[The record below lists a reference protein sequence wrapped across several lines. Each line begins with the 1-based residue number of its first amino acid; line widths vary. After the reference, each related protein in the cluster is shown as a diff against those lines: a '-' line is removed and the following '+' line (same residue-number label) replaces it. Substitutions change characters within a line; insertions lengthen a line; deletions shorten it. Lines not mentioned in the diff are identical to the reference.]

1 MKKFLVI
8 GNPIDH
14 SLSPKLHN
22 FWIKKNNLDAI
33 YGKLEVFKSDLTELC
48 ENLKQ
53 NRLDGLNVTV
63 PFKKDIIPHINVL
76 SGHALR
82 TKSVNTISVENG
94 NLIGHNTDIDGFEL
108 SIKKLN
114 YDLTNKSVII
124 LGAGGVVPSII
135 YSLKRMKTSKIFVSN
150 RTKKK
155 AEELKDLFSDL
166 QIINWGELVNFDMI
180 INATSLGLN
189 EKDEFNQNFSQ
200 FGKNKFFYDVIY
212 DPYKTNFFNV
222 GNEKGNVYENGLN
235 MFLYQAQKAFNIW
248 HNIEPDINEE
258 VIKFLKIKSMRL
270 KNKVAII
277 TGSASGF
284 GKGIAKKF
292 TEEGAKLIMVDLN
305 SKLLKSFKR
314 FVTRS
319 FYCRCLKSLKF

>member
-33 YGKLEVFKSDLTELC
+33 YGKLEVFESDLAELC

-53 NRLDGLNVTV
+53 NRLYGLNVTV

-189 EKDEFNQNFSQ
+189 EKDEFDQNFSQ

-212 DPYKTNFFNV
+212 DPYKTNFFHV
-222 GNEKGNVYENGLN
+222 GNEKSNVYENGLN

-258 VIKFLKIKSMRL
+258 VIEFLK
-270 KNKVAII
+270 N
-277 TGSASGF
+277 
-284 GKGIAKKF
+284 
-292 TEEGAKLIMVDLN
+292 
-305 SKLLKSFKR
+305 
-314 FVTRS
+314 
-319 FYCRCLKSLKF
+319 

>member
-53 NRLDGLNVTV
+53 NRIDGLNVTV
-63 PFKKDIIPHINVL
+63 PFKKDIIPHINIL

-189 EKDEFNQNFSQ
+189 KQDEFDQNFSQ

-212 DPYKTNFFNV
+212 DPYKTNFFHV
-222 GNEKGNVYENGLN
+222 GNEKGTVYENGLS

-258 VIKFLKIKSMRL
+258 VIKFLK
-270 KNKVAII
+270 N
-277 TGSASGF
+277 
-284 GKGIAKKF
+284 
-292 TEEGAKLIMVDLN
+292 
-305 SKLLKSFKR
+305 
-314 FVTRS
+314 
-319 FYCRCLKSLKF
+319 